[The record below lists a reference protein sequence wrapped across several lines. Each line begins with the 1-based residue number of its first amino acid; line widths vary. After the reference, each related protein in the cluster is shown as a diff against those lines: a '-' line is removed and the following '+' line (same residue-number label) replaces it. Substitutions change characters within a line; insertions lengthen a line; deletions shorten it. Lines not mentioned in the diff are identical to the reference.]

1 MYQRIKAALVN
12 PKKLVDYINDKLGI
26 TIIYVLIFSLLFALP
41 YFLVIKDFGGFFK
54 SVITKEVQKVEE
66 IDYVISDGKLV
77 AKSEESKTHIIKFE
91 DTTMYYLN
99 IVIGNDLDGVTE
111 DLLASTIILQY
122 AEDGIYFC
130 QAALID
136 AKVKLLSYTND
147 FVDLGLMKSG
157 DLSSINGFTKY
168 IDIFLNQYKKVI
180 YGIALPSLLLY
191 AAGEILLTSLMS
203 AVLLLLFFS
212 KYGIK
217 FGKIYKLA
225 LYSVLPTIIG
235 MLLSIFFSS
244 WPIFGV
250 FRHIGFFATT
260 CYAIIGM
267 NELAKRNYMKEQE
280 GNNNESI

>member
-1 MYQRIKAALVN
+1 MYQRIKAALIN
-12 PKKLVDYINDKLGI
+12 PRKLVDYINDKIGI
-26 TIIYVLIFSLLFALP
+26 TLLYLVIFSFLFALP

-54 SVITKEVQKVEE
+54 SVITKEVQKIEE
-66 IDYVISDGKLV
+66 INYTLSDGKLV
-77 AKSEESKTHIIKFE
+77 SKLEEAPTYILTFE
-91 DTTMYYLN
+91 DTTMNYLN
-99 IVIGNDLDGVTE
+99 IVIGNDLEGITK
-111 DLLASTIILQY
+111 DLLASTIIIQY

-136 AKVKLLSYTND
+136 AKVKLLEYTND

-157 DLSSINGFTKY
+157 DLSSINGFTNY
-168 IDIFLNQYKKVI
+168 IDIFLNQYKNII
-180 YGIALPSLLLY
+180 YGVAFPSLLLY
-191 AAGEILLTSLMS
+191 AVGEILLTTLMS

-217 FGKIYKLA
+217 FGKIYKLS
-225 LYSVLPTIIG
+225 LYCVLPTIIG

-244 WPIFGV
+244 WPIFGI

-260 CYAIIGM
+260 CYAIIGI